1 MKLEKRYSEHP
12 DDVKHYDTKTMREH
26 FLFDKVFVKDEIS
39 LCYTHSDRVV
49 FGGAFPSEKK
59 LRLEGGKDFGS
70 DVFLDRREL
79 GVICI
84 SGEGTVSADGT
95 EYKMKKGDGLYIGKG
110 IKEVVFSA
118 ANKDSQKKGKA
129 KSAKNTNT
137 KFYLAS
143 APAHVAYPVVYIP
156 IEKAN
161 PRKLGEAATVNV
173 RTIYQYVHP
182 AVCQSCQLL
191 MGMTVLEEGSVWNTM
206 PCHTHERRMEVY
218 FYFDLKEGAS
228 VFHLHGQ
235 SNETRHIVM
244 NNEQALISPS
254 WSIHS
259 GVGTGAYTFIW
270 AMAGENQNFDDM
282 DVLTATELR

>member
-1 MKLEKRYSEHP
+1 MKLEIRYAEHP
-12 DDVKHYDTKTMREH
+12 DDVKRYDTKALRDH
-26 FLFDKVFVKDEIS
+26 FLFENVFIKDEIS

-49 FGGAFPSEKK
+49 FGGAAPVDKT

-79 GVICI
+79 GIICI
-84 SGEGTVSADGT
+84 AGEGSVRAGGT

-110 IKEVVFSA
+110 VEDVCFSA
-118 ANKDSQKKGKA
+118 KSKDA
-129 KSAKNTNT
+129 PPR
-137 KFYLAS
+137 FYLAS
-143 APAHVAYPVVYIP
+143 APAHTAYPTVFIP

-161 PRKLGEAATVNV
+161 PRKLGEASTVNV

-182 AVCQSCQLL
+182 AVCQSCQLV
-191 MGMTVLEEGSVWNTM
+191 MGMTILEEGSVWNTM

-218 FYFDLKEGAS
+218 LYFDLKPDAV

-235 SNETRHIVM
+235 SDETRHIVI
-244 NNEQALISPS
+244 NNEQAVISPS

-259 GVGTGAYTFIW
+259 GAGTAAYTFIW
-270 AMAGENQNFDDM
+270 AMAGENQTFDDM
-282 DVLTATELR
+282 DTVPATKLK

>member
-1 MKLEKRYSEHP
+1 MKLEIRYAEHP
-12 DDVKHYDTKTMREH
+12 DDVKRYDTKTLRDH
-26 FLFDKVFVKDEIS
+26 FLFEKVFIKNEIN

-49 FGGAFPSEKK
+49 FGGAFPVENN

-79 GVICI
+79 GVICTD
-84 SGEGTVSADGT
+84 GEGSVSADGT

-110 IKEVVFSA
+110 VKDVVFA
-118 ANKDSQKKGKA
+118 AAGK
-129 KSAKNTNT
+129 NNPP

-143 APAHVAYPVVYIP
+143 APAHTAYPAVFIP

-161 PRKLGEAATVNV
+161 PRRLGEAAAVNV

-182 AVCQSCQLL
+182 AVCQSCQLV
-191 MGMTVLEEGSVWNTM
+191 MGMTILEEGSVWNTM

-218 FYFDLKEGAS
+218 LYFDIKPGAA
-228 VFHLHGQ
+228 VFHMHGQ
-235 SNETRHIVM
+235 PGETRHIVM
-244 NNEQALISPS
+244 NNEQAVISPS

-259 GVGTGAYTFIW
+259 GVGTAAYTFIW
-270 AMAGENQNFDDM
+270 AMAGENQTFDDM
-282 DVLTATELR
+282 DTVQTTELK

>member
-1 MKLEKRYSEHP
+1 MNLTMRYAEHP
-12 DDVKHYDTKTMREH
+12 DDVRNYNTQTMREH
-26 FLFDKVFVKDEIS
+26 FLFEKVFVQDEIS
-39 LCYTHSDRVV
+39 LCYTHSDRMV
-49 FGGAFPSEKK
+49 FGGAFPVEKK
-59 LRLEGGKDFGS
+59 LRLEGGKNFGS

-84 SGEGTVSADGT
+84 AGQGTVGADGT
-95 EYKMKKGDGLYIGKG
+95 VYTMKKGDGLYIGKG
-110 IKEVVFSA
+110 VKDIVFSSA
-118 ANKDSQKKGKA
+118 E
-129 KSAKNTNT
+129 KSSPA

-143 APAHVAYPVVYIP
+143 APAHTAYPAVFIP

-161 PRKLGEAATVNV
+161 PRKLGDPAAVNV

-182 AVCQSCQLL
+182 AVCQSCQLV

-218 FYFDLKEGAS
+218 LYFDIQAGGV
-228 VFHLHGQ
+228 VFHMHGQ
-235 SNETRHIVM
+235 PDETRHIVM
-244 NNEQALISPS
+244 NNEQAVISPS

-270 AMAGENQNFDDM
+270 AMAGENQTFDDM
-282 DVLTATELR
+282 DNVVTTALK

>member
-1 MKLEKRYSEHP
+1 MILEKRYSEHP

-49 FGGAFPSEKK
+49 FGGAFPVEKK

-84 SGEGTVSADGT
+84 SGEGVVSADGA
-95 EYKMKKGDGLYIGKG
+95 EFKMKKGDGLYIGKG
-110 IKEVVFSA
+110 TKDVIFCA
-118 ANKDSQKKGKA
+118 AD
-129 KSAKNTNT
+129 KNNPP

-143 APAHVAYPVVYIP
+143 TPAHVSYPVVHIP

-182 AVCQSCQLL
+182 AVCQSCQLS
-191 MGMTVLEEGSVWNTM
+191 MGMTILEEGSVWNTM

-218 FYFDLKEGAS
+218 FYFDIKSGAV
-228 VFHLHGQ
+228 VFHLYGQ
-235 SNETRHIVM
+235 PKETRHIVM
-244 NNEQALISPS
+244 NNEQSVISPS

-259 GVGTGAYTFIW
+259 GVGTAAYTFIW
-270 AMAGENQNFDDM
+270 AMAGENQTFDDM
-282 DVLTATELR
+282 DNLQTTELR

>member
-1 MKLEKRYSEHP
+1 MKLDIRYAEHP
-12 DDVKHYDTKTMREH
+12 EDVKGYDTKTLRDH
-26 FLFDKVFVKDEIS
+26 FLFEKVFVPDEIS
-39 LCYTHSDRVV
+39 LGYTHVDRVV
-49 FGGAFPSEKK
+49 FGGAMPVTKK

-79 GVICI
+79 GIICI
-84 SGEGTVSADGT
+84 GGTGTVSADGK
-95 EYKMKKGDGLYIGKG
+95 EYPMKKGDGLYIGKG
-110 IKEVVFSA
+110 VKEVTFA
-118 ANKDSQKKGKA
+118 GAD
-129 KSAKNTNT
+129 KNNPP

-143 APAHVAYPVVYIP
+143 APAHIPYPTVFIP

-161 PRKLGEAATVNV
+161 PRKLGEAPTVNV

-182 AVCQSCQLL
+182 AVCQSCQLV
-191 MGMTVLEEGSVWNTM
+191 MGMTILEEGSVWNTM

-218 FYFDLKEGAS
+218 VYFDMKPGAV

-235 SNETRHIVM
+235 AGETRHLVVQ
-244 NNEQALISPS
+244 NEQAVISPS

-270 AMAGENQNFDDM
+270 AMAGENQTFDDM
-282 DVLTATELR
+282 DAVQTPDLR